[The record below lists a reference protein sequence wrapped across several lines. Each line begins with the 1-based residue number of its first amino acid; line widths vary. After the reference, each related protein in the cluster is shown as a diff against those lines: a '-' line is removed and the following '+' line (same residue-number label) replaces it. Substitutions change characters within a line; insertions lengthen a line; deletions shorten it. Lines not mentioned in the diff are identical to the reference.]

1 MTSAQAFLLARL
13 PWIVDC
19 SIWPV
24 STPSH
29 VFLDHFAILCF
40 FLNVYHLSLV
50 FFENAWHNDTWHFV
64 VLWGAAWL
72 PHRHLKSFIRF
83 HEADLKAANLFIQLF
98 FICFLGRSLLFC
110 MHSSLLACWLI
121 LFVFFE
127 YHNLTSHCSKESSL
141 CNSMLPMH
149 SAANLILLHLNLY
162 TFLYLEFLPCLR
174 PGHRIGARWGG
185 DTPAERSGN
194 RQARLLTCEFNPQ
207 IGWHCVL
214 SGPWSSLMR

>member
-1 MTSAQAFLLARL
+1 MWSAQAFLLARL

-29 VFLDHFAILCF
+29 VFLDHFAILCS
-40 FLNVYHLSLV
+40 FLNVYHLSLA

-83 HEADLKAANLFIQLF
+83 HEADLKAASLFSVF
-98 FICFLGRSLLFC
+98 SICFLGRSFLFC

-121 LFVFFE
+121 LFDFFWVSQFDKSLFQRVQSMQLHVANAFRCQP
-127 YHNLTSHCSKESSL
+127 YLSTS
-141 CNSMLPMH
+141 
-149 SAANLILLHLNLY
+149 
-162 TFLYLEFLPCLR
+162 
-174 PGHRIGARWGG
+174 
-185 DTPAERSGN
+185 
-194 RQARLLTCEFNPQ
+194 
-207 IGWHCVL
+207 
-214 SGPWSSLMR
+214 